1 MAEIHQE
8 NNTNTGA
15 GAGAVA
21 PVIQLIHCN
30 GDFVNSGNIIN
41 GGPGTPE
48 DVEMLRMENERL
60 RIEIDR
66 LLGIIENLT
75 GNNVAL

>member
-1 MAEIHQE
+1 MGEINQHH
-8 NNTNTGA
+8 NTNTGN
-15 GAGAVA
+15 GAGATVVQWINVA
-21 PVIQLIHCN
+21 